1 MPIVSTDDSDS
12 SSLSHEPVLRRL
24 QADSK
29 EAQVTASKDSLHSP
43 KDGSQRRSPAQNLF
57 TFVDHASL
65 VRGAEA
71 PRELGSGRAAP
82 MLNPSGNY
90 WGSITRR
97 SNSPRTRLSPPSLSG
112 RNYSGRS
119 HSVHGQHSPS
129 DAAATNHSRSP
140 SYDLRDTTSRRRTY
154 QESFGVGSQYMQ
166 QSPTISLGSQPNEE
180 AGRKSESPSRKRRR
194 MSQGLVEIATSPS
207 PPLAR
212 PWLSTTSSHHH
223 HHHHPHPHHLSGV
236 GMHRSPPVSHN
247 RGTVGPL
254 DWCNNA
260 AQRPAGRLSPPTMR
274 RQSQRQRERLLRTRN
289 QSTSLGVM
297 NTEQRAFHPPNPQ
310 THAGVLPHGTH
321 APHHQ
326 GVPFQPQLI
335 IDLSNEVSVPSS
347 VPISIP
353 MSVPTFAVPMCT
365 GHTTMPTCSSQ
376 SLHYPSPLFAGGVP
390 PHHQTVPSHIP
401 MCNVGHLPVC
411 GIHIPTCHGHHM
423 PVSQGTQTPL
433 LPQEALLGHLQ
444 AAAAAQQH
452 PAAHH
457 HHHHHH
463 MPPAQVQYIPS
474 PPHHQHHQ
482 RSGEVDLM
490 SESPAAF
497 HVPSSTHHNPPFTSN
512 SLHIIPDPYLRTSAD
527 VHQLFT
533 YPRFNSMGRHQ
544 RRPVARPLRP
554 PPAALQPW
562 LFRYLLPSPQVTQ
575 GFPVELETDDAE
587 VENYEALLNLAERL
601 GEAKPRGLSKA
612 NIDQLPSYRY
622 NPETPRTINDQTCCV
637 VCMSDFETRQTLRVL
652 PCSHEFHARCVD
664 KWLKSNRTCP
674 ICRAD
679 ASEINSQSS

>member
-1 MPIVSTDDSDS
+1 MGCIGGD
-12 SSLSHEPVLRRL
+12 RKR
-24 QADSK
+24 Q
-29 EAQVTASKDSLHSP
+29 
-43 KDGSQRRSPAQNLF
+43 
-57 TFVDHASL
+57 
-65 VRGAEA
+65 
-71 PRELGSGRAAP
+71 
-82 MLNPSGNY
+82 
-90 WGSITRR
+90 
-97 SNSPRTRLSPPSLSG
+97 
-112 RNYSGRS
+112 
-119 HSVHGQHSPS
+119 
-129 DAAATNHSRSP
+129 
-140 SYDLRDTTSRRRTY
+140 
-154 QESFGVGSQYMQ
+154 
-166 QSPTISLGSQPNEE
+166 
-180 AGRKSESPSRKRRR
+180 KSESPSRKRRR

-207 PPLAR
+207 PPLSR
-212 PWLSTTSSHHH
+212 PWLSTAPPY
-223 HHHHPHPHHLSGV
+223 HPHLHG
-236 GMHRSPPVSHN
+236 GTGAQHRSTPIN
-247 RGTVGPL
+247 YTRGTTASF
-254 DWCNNA
+254 DWCNNS
-260 AQRPAGRLSPPTMR
+260 AQLSAGRLSPPTTSMR
-274 RQSQRQRERLLRTRN
+274 RQSQRQRERLLRSRN
-289 QSTSLGVM
+289 QPTSLGVM
-297 NTEQRAFHPPNPQ
+297 STDQRAFHPPNPPP
-310 THAGVLPHGTH
+310 HPGVLPHGTH
-321 APHHQ
+321 GAHHQ

-365 GHTTMPTCSSQ
+365 AHTTMPTCSSQ
-376 SLHYPSPLFAGGVP
+376 SIHYPSPVFAGGAP
-390 PHHQTVPSHIP
+390 PHHPPTPTHIP

-411 GIHIPTCHGHHM
+411 GIHMPTCHGHHM
-423 PVSQGTQTPL
+423 PVSQGTQTSI
-433 LPQEALLGHLQ
+433 LPQEALLGHLH

-463 MPPAQVQYIPS
+463 MPTAQVQYIPS
-474 PPHHQHHQ
+474 APHHQHHQ

-497 HVPSSTHHNPPFTSN
+497 HVPSSTHHNPPFTSSS
-512 SLHIIPDPYLRTSAD
+512 SLHIIADPYLRTSAD

-544 RRPVARPLRP
+544 RRPVPRPLRP

-679 ASEINSQSS
+679 ASEITSQSS

>member
-1 MPIVSTDDSDS
+1 MGCLSD
-12 SSLSHEPVLRRL
+12 R
-24 QADSK
+24 K
-29 EAQVTASKDSLHSP
+29 
-43 KDGSQRRSPAQNLF
+43 
-57 TFVDHASL
+57 
-65 VRGAEA
+65 
-71 PRELGSGRAAP
+71 RE
-82 MLNPSGNY
+82 
-90 WGSITRR
+90 
-97 SNSPRTRLSPPSLSG
+97 
-112 RNYSGRS
+112 
-119 HSVHGQHSPS
+119 
-129 DAAATNHSRSP
+129 
-140 SYDLRDTTSRRRTY
+140 
-154 QESFGVGSQYMQ
+154 
-166 QSPTISLGSQPNEE
+166 
-180 AGRKSESPSRKRRR
+180 KSESPSRKRRR
-194 MSQGLVEIATSPS
+194 MSQGLVETSPS

-212 PWLSTTSSHHH
+212 PWLSGTTSY
-223 HHHHPHPHHLSGV
+223 HHPHHPFTGA
-236 GMHRSPPVSHN
+236 GAHRSPPTNHTI
-247 RGTVGPL
+247 GTAGPL
-254 DWCNNA
+254 DWCNNPA
-260 AQRPAGRLSPPTMR
+260 AQRQAGRISPPTMR
-274 RQSQRQRERLLRTRN
+274 RQSQRQRERLLRSRN
-289 QSTSLGVM
+289 QPTSIGVM
-297 NTEQRAFHPPNPQ
+297 NPADQRAFHPPNPPQ
-310 THAGVLPHGTH
+310 HPGVLPHGNH
-321 APHHQ
+321 QAHHQ

-347 VPISIP
+347 VPLSIP
-353 MSVPTFAVPMCT
+353 MSVPTFAVPVCT
-365 GHTTMPTCSSQ
+365 GHTTMPTCTTQ
-376 SLHYPSPLFAGGVP
+376 SIHYPSPLFAGGVP
-390 PHHQTVPSHIP
+390 PHHQTLPSHIP

-423 PVSQGTQTPL
+423 PVSQGTQTSL
-433 LPQEALLGHLQ
+433 LQQQQEALLGHLQ
-444 AAAAAQQH
+444 VAAAAQQH

-463 MPPAQVQYIPS
+463 MPTAQVQYIPS
-474 PPHHQHHQ
+474 APHHQQHHQ
-482 RSGEVDLM
+482 RTGEVDHLM
-490 SESPAAF
+490 NESPAAF

-544 RRPVARPLRP
+544 RRPLPRPLRP
-554 PPAALQPW
+554 PPAALQPL

-575 GFPVELETDDAE
+575 GFPVELEADDAE